1 MEEICDFVLL
11 RNSEF
16 ILLIKSGM
24 SDGSKVRLMRDPQ
37 DMINFF
43 EKEGSGKSVVL
54 IEGRLP
60 QVVEYFKSKKQ

>member
-1 MEEICDFVLL
+1 
-11 RNSEF
+11 
-16 ILLIKSGM
+16 
-24 SDGSKVRLMRDPQ
+24 MRDPQ